1 MLQSAEEAFTVRRE
15 AFKVWDFL
23 QKLDERW
30 DDFCEA
36 ENQYWVQ
43 VQYGKSLMLICL
55 LLT

>member
-43 VQYGKSLMLICL
+43 VQYGKSSMLICL